1 MPVFK
6 GQYGQYN
13 QAGNDPHRSVV
24 RIFQLPNSHSTCMK
38 GHCQM
43 RRLGWRKEI
52 LVEHPAAAGS
62 RHSFKTSSCSN
73 DLWKILKC
81 HRQLPKTACRKW
93 SASYPC
99 KRLQHHLQKTSRATR
114 LSSSTF
120 AFERGIGLPCDL
132 HQSTQEHYS
141 LPKIFSPHLIFKF
154 IHFLSTRISFLQHF
168 QPLIHH
174 LLATLLAIPARPTAT
189 PPPGPP
195 KHDSGPCQTPPAPW
209 KKTSFWKKGSEQT
222 NFREEMLDLN
232 AKLEFWPVWWEEFWQ
247 HQWQTSPLCFTDECK
262 DLSSWLKK
270 CLLKGSKN
278 ERTIQDC
285 WWNKSILQL
294 LERILNPKTWRMI
307 ASSGS
312 SKYFKTRI

>member
-1 MPVFK
+1 MTCEKSWNVT
-6 GQYGQYN
+6 
-13 QAGNDPHRSVV
+13 D
-24 RIFQLPNSHSTCMK
+24 NSQT
-38 GHCQM
+38 
-43 RRLGWRKEI
+43 
-52 LVEHPAAAGS
+52 
-62 RHSFKTSSCSN
+62 
-73 DLWKILKC
+73 
-81 HRQLPKTACRKW
+81 TACRKW

-114 LSSSTF
+114 LLSSTF

-154 IHFLSTRISFLQHF
+154 IHLSVSKNRGGPPKWMVYFMENPIKMDDFGGPALFLETSISCQLGSPFSNTSN
-168 QPLIHH
+168 PLIHH

-195 KHDSGPCQTPPAPW
+195 KHDSGPGRQTQPRRGR
-209 KKTSFWKKGSEQT
+209 KHLFWKKWSEQT
-222 NFREEMLDLN
+222 NFREKNVGSESHWPDSEN

-312 SKYFKTRI
+312 SKYFKTRKCQNLTKWHMVF